1 LRSLVSS
8 FLTVVFLAVFCA
20 GVSAAVQKK
29 VRGDEPIQI
38 KSNELSTDN
47 SNKTATFVGKV
58 VARQADITIYCDRL
72 VVHYGEGDQSVE
84 RVEAFGNVQI
94 FQVNRR
100 GYGGKAEYDNRTG
113 IIVLLDNPRV
123 YQGDDMVTGKII
135 TVYVNEDRSV
145 VSGAPDRR
153 VEAVI
158 HPKAKESNVGAKP

>member
-1 LRSLVSS
+1 
-8 FLTVVFLAVFCA
+8 LTLAFLALFSVGA
-20 GVSAAVQKK
+20 SDAVEKK

-38 KSNELSTDN
+38 KSNELSTDS
-47 SNKTATFVGKV
+47 SNRTATFVGKV
-58 VARQADITIYCDRL
+58 VARQADVTIYCDRL
-72 VVHYGEGDQSVE
+72 VVHYGEGDRSVE

-123 YQGDDMVTGKII
+123 YQGDDMVTGKVI

-145 VSGAPDRR
+145 VSGAADRR

-158 HPKAKESNVGAKP
+158 HPKGTGSNVGTKP

>member
-1 LRSLVSS
+1 MRRLASSLMM
-8 FLTVVFLAVFCA
+8 LAILAISCIAVY
-20 GVSAAVQKK
+20 AAEQKK
-29 VRGDEPIQI
+29 ERRDEPIQV

-47 SNKTATFVGKV
+47 SKRTATFTGKV

-72 VVHYGEGDQSVE
+72 VVHYGEGEQSVE
-84 RVEAFGNVQI
+84 MVEAFGNVQI

-113 IIVLLDNPRV
+113 IIVLQDNPRV
-123 YQGDDMVTGKII
+123 YQGDDMVTGKLI

-145 VSGAPDRR
+145 VSGGSDRR

-158 HPKAKESNVGAKP
+158 HPKSTGSSGVRKP